1 MRQSP
6 VRLRTARVILI
17 YAVAVILVGA
27 FLAPWAFTEVHAHWP
42 LIPFR
47 RVFDRVLLIIA
58 LLGLV
63 PMLWAV
69 GIKSAGDLGYIRR
82 VAWGWHVLGGFAS
95 GVVSL
100 GLCAVFLRQF
110 TGWKTNYAANL
121 ASAVAVGVIEETFF
135 RGGIFGA
142 FRRNWSLGLAVT
154 VSSVIYAV
162 LHFCKPTEP
171 LAVNWLTGFTHLGLI
186 CQNFGAQVNWI
197 GLVTLFLAGAVLA
210 LVFEW
215 TKALYFSMGLHAG
228 WVFMLKTVGSQLR
241 DQALVWP
248 VLLLVLLLCWKK
260 FVPRST

>member
-135 RGGIFGA
+135 SGGDF
-142 FRRNWSLGLAVT
+142 WSLSPQLVA
-154 VSSVIYAV
+154 
-162 LHFCKPTEP
+162 
-171 LAVNWLTGFTHLGLI
+171 W
-186 CQNFGAQVNWI
+186 FGGDREQRDLCGPA
-197 GLVTLFLAGAVLA
+197 FLQTDRAA
-210 LVFEW
+210 
-215 TKALYFSMGLHAG
+215 
-228 WVFMLKTVGSQLR
+228 GSQLADGFYAFR
-241 DQALVWP
+241 VDLSEFWGAGELD
-248 VLLLVLLLCWKK
+248 
-260 FVPRST
+260 RSGNAIPGRRRVGSRV